1 MDLIKVEGIVINKRD
16 INDSDRIVIIFTKTF
31 GKISVL
37 LKGIRKSK
45 KRDKIGS
52 DILSYT
58 RMVVYKKENSY
69 IGNSIECI
77 NSYENIRQ
85 DMNKI
90 SVALYIFHVLNQ
102 IFIEGQRNT
111 VIFNLTKNSI
121 NYIEKEKNVMNYT
134 ILLVYYLYKII
145 IDEGLKFK
153 LEEGRNFSINSSV
166 ISNEVLSDSIK
177 LSDSEYEIIKTLY
190 LNKVRELLRKEIEL
204 KDLYSVLKIYEK
216 YLNYHLE
223 MNLELKNYILEA

>member
-1 MDLIKVEGIVINKRD
+1 MDLIKVEGIVINKKD

-166 ISNEVLSDSIK
+166 ISNEILSDSIK
-177 LSDSEYEIIKTLY
+177 LSDSEYEIIKMLY
-190 LNKVRELLRKEIEL
+190 LNQVRELLRKEIEL